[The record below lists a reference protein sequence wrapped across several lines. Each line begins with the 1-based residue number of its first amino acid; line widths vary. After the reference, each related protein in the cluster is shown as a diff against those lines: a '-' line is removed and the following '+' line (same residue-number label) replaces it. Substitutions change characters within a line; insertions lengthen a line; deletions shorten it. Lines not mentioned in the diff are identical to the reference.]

1 MKLEIV
7 MMNGKS
13 QIIECDTFEF
23 RSNQVSNWIRT
34 KKDGEEQMIHQVAT
48 IKSEQN
54 QLGKRKQLPT

>member
-1 MKLEIV
+1 MGISMKLEII
-7 MMNGKS
+7 MMNGES

-54 QLGKRKQLPT
+54 